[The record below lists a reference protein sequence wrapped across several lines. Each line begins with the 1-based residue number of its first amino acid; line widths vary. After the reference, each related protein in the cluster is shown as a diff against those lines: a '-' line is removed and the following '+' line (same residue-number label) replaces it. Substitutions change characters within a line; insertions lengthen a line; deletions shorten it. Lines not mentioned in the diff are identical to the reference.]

1 MPVLA
6 EKRSGA
12 VMSRRA
18 FTLIELLVVIA
29 IIAILAAILFPVFAQ
44 AREKARQA
52 VCLSNMKQLG
62 TGLYMYMHDY
72 DETFPLDGQSAGV
85 DNASWVFSLTPY
97 MKNQQ
102 VYRCPDDD
110 TDASRWQKPGE
121 NEDKRKTSYGT
132 NMYFAPLLGGEQNPT
147 HGYSR
152 LASVNSPAGTI
163 YCAEMRAEKNR
174 YIASGVTTDHFHAA
188 WWCDLTHRSKPQAT
202 GCDPIKN
209 PDGPEQAGTGLAC
222 DSGAAKGCVETT
234 TDRHSGG
241 ANYFFC
247 DGHAKRMKF
256 EQTWTSDG
264 AIDKYDPRR

>member
-1 MPVLA
+1 MN
-6 EKRSGA
+6 
-12 VMSRRA
+12 RRTQA

-62 TGLYMYMHDY
+62 AGLYMYTQDY
-72 DETFPLDGQSAGV
+72 DDTFPLDGHSAGV
-85 DNASWVFSLTPY
+85 DNYSWVFSLTPY

-110 TDASRWQKPGE
+110 TDASRWQQPGE
-121 NEDKRKTSYGT
+121 QQDKRKTSYGT
-132 NMYFAPLLGGEQNPT
+132 NMYFAPLLGGDQIGT

-152 LASVNSPAGTI
+152 LAAVKSPAGTI
-163 YCAEMRAEKNR
+163 YCAEMRAEKNG
-174 YIASGVTTDHFHAA
+174 YVVAGVDSDHFHAA
-188 WWCDLTHRSKPQAT
+188 WWCDSSYRGKPQAT
-202 GCDPIKN
+202 GCNNSDFQVEP
-209 PDGPEQAGTGLAC
+209 AGTGLSCDTGKANAC
-222 DSGAAKGCVETT
+222 VGSMV
-234 TDRHSGG
+234 DRHSGG

-264 AIDKYDPRR
+264 VIDMYDPRR